1 MFINVCQLRNE
12 FMRACVKKE
21 YKYYLFSLFTF
32 AKIPDNNITLQ
43 CKFTLISI
51 KSDRILNVIRI
62 DFFLDPQVIM
72 NLSCSDLW

>member
-32 AKIPDNNITLQ
+32 AKIPDNNINGRICENLVVQ
-43 CKFTLISI
+43 CA
-51 KSDRILNVIRI
+51 
-62 DFFLDPQVIM
+62 
-72 NLSCSDLW
+72 LSSQT